1 LPRWSSFAWAAA
13 LLCRGWV
20 REIGGGMNRRRPKFT
35 AFMGDVHDGRVSML
49 LVARKDRLARSGF
62 GYLERVAACAGCEIV
77 VADQLSLSPGRE
89 LAGTCSRSWPR
100 SLAAGMAC
108 GRTARRWRRRWPW
121 M

>member
-1 LPRWSSFAWAAA
+1 M
-13 LLCRGWV
+13 LCRGWV

-62 GYLERVAACAGCEIV
+62 AYLERVAACAGCEIV

-89 LAGTCSRSWPR
+89 LAGDL
-100 SLAAGMAC
+100 LAIVATFSCRRYGL
-108 GRTARRWRRRWPW
+108 RTYCTTLAQALAVDVIR
-121 M
+121 